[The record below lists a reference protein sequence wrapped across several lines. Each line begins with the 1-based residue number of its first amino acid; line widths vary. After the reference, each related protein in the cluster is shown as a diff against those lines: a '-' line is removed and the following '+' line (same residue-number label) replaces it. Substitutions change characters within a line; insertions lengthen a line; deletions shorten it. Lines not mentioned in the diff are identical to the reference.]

1 MPTKRK
7 ATTRLVVSV
16 FFLAAVSS
24 VLAGVETI
32 SPSPYWKNL
41 VAFPDDAFC
50 ASGDS
55 GWVKFTILLSE
66 PYDANV
72 VYFQDSRQYVL
83 HYDFSTNVVDP
94 FVGMVAGEYYGVTLY
109 ARNQQASLGT
119 VIMPP
124 VDRGEPKFSEYGIQF
139 IRQDPYTKEEIR
151 DMFKLVK
158 ANVVADPEIVAFYFP
173 TYEQR
178 ALAEAESGWFE
189 AQGIPVSST
198 SRWAEGNPTYSQG
211 WALGEVTYVEAGR
224 IDAAYQNGTLKP
236 GDILLTND
244 IPAEIPYVAGI
255 LSLAPATPS
264 SHVAILAQTYNVP
277 FVHLAIAEDAYT
289 AQQLVGHRIVFS
301 AYKDFDAYE
310 IRLLDIED
318 KLTEEQIAQIL
329 ELKKP
334 PHLDISPIAYA
345 GAYSA
350 NADILIPSDV
360 NHFGGKGSNFG
371 ILRTS
376 IPDNS
381 PVATVLSFD
390 VWNDFLDQPIT
401 PRESIV
407 IEPGGHR
414 LLWADGDT
422 GQGPTHADF
431 GLSRKGFEDLALFDR
446 DGRTLIDS
454 IEQFPPQVSDVSYGR
469 SPDGKGDWVSFPSG
483 TASPDAA
490 NGGASA
496 AAGLFINEF
505 MADND
510 SLIQDNFGEY
520 DDWIEIYNAGPNA
533 IDLGGMYL
541 TDDMNDPKKW
551 MIPFGMT
558 GSTLRKEIAH
568 RLANYRTYPPSDM
581 AALSADLSTIRSLF
595 EDISVTRFTPLQIDA
610 IKGILLDAQYGFD
623 MHSKLRFRSSTNVE
637 DSEQFTG
644 AGLYASHSGC
654 LADEFDGNHVGP
666 CLCDPNEANER
677 GVFRAIR
684 RTWASFYNDNAFLER
699 LRHDV
704 NEAEVGM
711 AVLVHHSF
719 PDEIEL
725 ANGVATLEKRAS
737 GQDTF
742 ITLVTQS
749 GAVSVTNPEG
759 GSIPEEVQGG
769 LRASGNPRSLVLVR
783 ESNLGPLGATVMDW
797 KQDYLELIDLLVAVS
812 HRYQEMTGKTTY
824 VLDLEYKKVAPGG
837 IVLPAGGLVV
847 KQVRPI
853 PQPDNTPAITPF
865 LLSETADFSIFP
877 GEFENIDPV
886 DIFATH
892 RLKSRWTLETRSCWL
907 DELNL
912 GQSLYTTINIEY
924 VDGSQIDTMSGQMPL
939 LPFADHSFDQ
949 KNTYDSW
956 RMDHLANGR
965 TYTLQT
971 NIAPRLVSQAECPI
985 LLLSDLAL
993 QPVTLAESR
1002 FGVLRLDV
1010 EYDRPV
1016 RAIHQERSW
1025 TDPAS
1030 ELGTST
1036 ANQVYLWRAKHTED
1050 DLIYERFYEEPGVAS
1065 ITTAFYVPPP
1075 PKNESW
1081 IMRTAPG
1088 VEWMETVI
1096 EGFTSTPITLRGFYS
1111 QTFHPWHHNIQEYFL
1126 FEPRLEP
1133 GISQDILDELAAQDI
1148 RLIYLAL
1155 DTFGAESQMTTFGF
1169 DNALGN

>member
-1 MPTKRK
+1 MTTKK
-7 ATTRLVVSV
+7 NTGILLVASM
-16 FFLAAVSS
+16 FLLAAVSL
-24 VLAGVETI
+24 VFAGVETI
-32 SPSPYWKNL
+32 APSPFWKNQ
-41 VAFPDDAFC
+41 VEFPDDVFC

-55 GWVKFTILLSE
+55 GWVKFTILLLE
-66 PYDANV
+66 PYGPNI

-94 FVGMVAGEYYGVTLY
+94 FVGMTAGQYYGATLY

-119 VIMPP
+119 VIMSPM
-124 VDRGEPKFSEYGIQF
+124 DRGTPKYAEYGIQF

-151 DMFKLVK
+151 DMFNLVK
-158 ANVVADPEIVAFYFP
+158 VNIVADPEIVAFYFP

-178 ALAEAESGWFE
+178 AVAEAESDWFE

-211 WALGEVTYVEAGR
+211 WALGKVTYVEAGR

-277 FVHLAIAEDAYT
+277 FVHLAIAEDVNT
-289 AQQLVGHRIVFS
+289 AQQLIGHRIVFS
-301 AYKDFDAYE
+301 AYESFDAYE
-310 IRLLDIED
+310 LRLLDIEG
-318 KLTEEQIAQIL
+318 KLTEEQITQIL

-334 PHLDISPIAYA
+334 PHLAISPIANV

-350 NADILIPSDV
+350 NSDILLPSDV
-360 NHFGGKGSNFG
+360 NQFGGKGSNFG

-390 VWNDFLDQPIT
+390 LWNDFLDQPIT
-401 PRESIV
+401 SRE
-407 IEPGGHR
+407 
-414 LLWADGDT
+414 
-422 GQGPTHADF
+422 
-431 GLSRKGFEDLALFDR
+431 
-446 DGRTLIDS
+446 
-454 IEQFPPQVSDVSYGR
+454 
-469 SPDGKGDWVSFPSG
+469 
-483 TASPDAA
+483 
-490 NGGASA
+490 
-496 AAGLFINEF
+496 
-505 MADND
+505 
-510 SLIQDNFGEY
+510 
-520 DDWIEIYNAGPNA
+520 
-533 IDLGGMYL
+533 
-541 TDDMNDPKKW
+541 
-551 MIPFGMT
+551 
-558 GSTLRKEIAH
+558 STLREEIAN
-568 RLANYRTYPPSDM
+568 RLARYSTYPPSDM
-581 AALSADLSTIRSLF
+581 AALSKDLSTIRNLF
-595 EDISVTRFTPLQIDA
+595 KDINITRFTPAQIDT
-610 IKGILLDAQYGFD
+610 IKGILLEDQYGFD
-623 MHSKLRFRSSTNVE
+623 MNSKLRFRSSTNVE

-654 LADEFDGNHVGP
+654 LADEFDGDHVGP
-666 CLCDPNEANER
+666 CLCDPNKTKER
-677 GVFRAIR
+677 GVLRAIR

-737 GQDTF
+737 GQDAF
-742 ITLVTQS
+742 IKLVTQT

-759 GSIPEEVQGG
+759 GSIPEEVNGG

-783 ESNLGPLGATVMDW
+783 ESSLIPRGATVMDW
-797 KQDYLELIDLLVAVS
+797 KQDYRELIDLLVAVS
-812 HRYQEMTGKTTY
+812 HRYQEITGKTTY

-837 IVLPAGGLVV
+837 TVLPAGGLVV

-853 PQPDNTPAITPF
+853 PQPDETPAITPF
-865 LLSETADFSIFP
+865 LLSETADYTVFP

-912 GQSLYTTINIEY
+912 GQSLYTNIDIEY
-924 VDGSQIDTMSGQMPL
+924 VDGKHIDTISGQMPL
-939 LPFADHSFDQ
+939 LPFAKHSFDET
-949 KNTYDSW
+949 NTYDSW
-956 RMDHLANGR
+956 RMDHLANAR

-971 NIAPRLVSQAECPI
+971 NITPRLVSQAECPI
-985 LLLSDLAL
+985 FLLKDLAL
-993 QPVTLAESR
+993 QPVTLSESR
-1002 FGVLRLDV
+1002 FGVLRLNV
-1010 EYDRPV
+1010 EYDEPV

-1030 ELGTST
+1030 ELAAST
-1036 ANQVYLWRAKHTED
+1036 ANQLYLWRSKHTEG
-1050 DLIYERFYEEPGVAS
+1050 DLVYERFYAEPGVAS
-1065 ITTAFYVPPP
+1065 ISTSFYVPPP

-1081 IMRTAPG
+1081 VMRTAPG
-1088 VEWMETVI
+1088 VEWIETVI
-1096 EGFTSTPITLRGFYS
+1096 EGFTSTPISLHGFYS
-1111 QTFHPWHHNIQEYFL
+1111 QTFHPWHHNIFEYFL

-1133 GISQDILDELAAQDI
+1133 GIAQDILDELAAQDI
-1148 RLIYLAL
+1148 RLIYLEL
-1155 DTFGAESQMTTFGF
+1155 DTFGGETQITTFGF
-1169 DNALGN
+1169 DDVFDN